1 MNVSIDWN
9 KLDRIPGDNDKCF
22 EEFCYHVAKHLF
34 GHYGTMSY
42 FYNTPGSEFYVELNK
57 PVEYAGV
64 EYKPG
69 DVIGWQCKYWRGA
82 HNDDNSPLGSSH
94 IDELVTG
101 LKTSLKRQPNI
112 KLWVICTPGAFVE
125 GQWEK
130 LVTKLTTEKSDC
142 FFESWHKTT
151 FHGFYLEDVSLYNGL
166 FQYYFGQHIGK
177 RQLDELTKDAL
188 ETLKN
193 KFDLEL
199 HTSTTFE
206 DSLLTIV
213 DNEKARKLLKEKIEL
228 VVERSDKDR
237 KEEALRDDGWLYPLL
252 TETYKNAYVEDLN
265 DRYVLCDRL
274 KEYLLED
281 SILTKAEEIKQ
292 LIEDYGGKR
301 HARVDLLNSELKSLY
316 ENNKEKGSL
325 DYVVSEMVQRI
336 CNIEDFITKGRNK
349 ENVSILDILTRM
361 SVKDFSVFAEAG
373 HGKTHFACSVAT
385 CMLNREKPAI
395 LVTGYKFRDCNGCE
409 SKLKELLQMPNGGTI
424 GDVLDVLDYLGELY
438 QCRVPII
445 IDGLNE
451 AAPNERRWKEE
462 LPPLRRKIRER
473 KNLVLITTCRE
484 KEDYINVIYG
494 CDSYE
499 KTEHPILLTGIE
511 NKNLLQAVT
520 RYFNKY
526 KIQPNTLSAHSL
538 FTNPLLLKIFCET
551 NKNRGNFDVND
562 HTLAT
567 CMKDYSDNL
576 ITTIATTAGKHDRIL
591 HHKIETGLNKISW
604 MIWERGERSVDFYTD
619 FAEVFESQT
628 EAFLNEG
635 MCFMIDNVGGE
646 ERIQF
651 SYDLVAGYH
660 IAKAIVVKNKTA
672 EEFVEF
678 IDKQYTHLFGEERH
692 TLAEDVIKSLF
703 YLVPLRYG
711 KEWFEL
717 MERGEIA
724 VAAMDHLDII
734 AFKES
739 GRVAFTRLLTCEFD
753 NDSAKER
760 MCERLYDRIQ
770 RQSSL
775 LYFRMFLPFFSNLS
789 IKELDKYWNSRFAGY
804 GILSHVASLFHDR
817 YWAERYPMDDK
828 ITLAILLCGIVDIEF
843 RWKYLEQLFS
853 LVVSS
858 VDTGLA
864 ICKEALTIRDPYILE
879 AVVSVITGIGLKARD
894 EEQLERC
901 IELLERYLE
910 NHTSNPVYLLDDL
923 ETLYSYGEQQ
933 LGMTVDRSILNKNK
947 DERWDLADTTDYRLY
962 ALYDYDYEKF
972 YIRPLIEHRWNR
984 TPVLK
989 SDEVHGMLLKR
1000 VLDYGYDENYY
1011 TEIQKK
1017 ENEEVKYRQSLRLG
1031 YGEKLGRSAVM
1042 ELYGWLMV
1050 NGRLNAEYKNT
1061 FRSDVIQ
1068 IDPSFPKVRE
1078 KRTFVN
1084 QLLLVRD
1091 LNQLPVWIS
1100 SSDINVMERLF
1111 MTKLPRKNG
1120 DWVLLRGY
1128 FEQRM
1133 DEKHSNIYLSG
1144 FSQLIPSA
1152 MAENSASGMRVRDE
1166 LEYYHAFLGE
1176 MGWRH
1181 LEEVE
1186 EYDDDGWPL
1195 PELLCCYSFS
1205 GWSKERTQNKSVFLL
1220 NEEIAKRVG
1229 LVFDS
1234 DTMEYTFDGET
1245 VSAHYIND
1253 TDQFFFIRKDVIDR
1267 ILKAYD
1273 AKIRHHLYER
1283 RMVNEKLPDK
1293 VPAVK
1298 DRFIQ
1303 NEKDIY
1309 YKLKLY

>member
-130 LVTKLTTEKSDC
+130 LVTKLTAEKSDC

-281 SILTKAEEIKQ
+281 SILTKADEIKQ

-336 CNIEDFITKGRNK
+336 CNIEDFITKGLNK

-385 CMLNREKPAI
+385 SMLNREKPAI

-409 SKLKELLQMPNGGTI
+409 SKLTELLQMPNGGTI

-484 KEDYINVIYG
+484 KEDYINAIYG

-703 YLVPLRYG
+703 YLVPMHYG
-711 KEWFEL
+711 QEWFEL
-717 MERGEIA
+717 MSRNEISI
-724 VAAMDHLDII
+724 AAMDHLDII
-734 AFKES
+734 AFEES
-739 GRVAFTRLLTCEFD
+739 GRTAFADMLANGLEGQAGKEKMCDRLF
-753 NDSAKER
+753 
-760 MCERLYDRIQ
+760 DRIVHKNNI
-770 RQSSL
+770 
-775 LYFRMFLPFFSNLS
+775 LYLRLFMPFFNAMDV
-789 IKELDKYWNSRFAGY
+789 KDMDVFWNSKFAGY
-804 GILSHVASLFHDR
+804 GILSSVVSIFHDK
-817 YWAERYPMDDK
+817 YWANRYSLEDK
-828 ITLAILLCGIVDIEF
+828 TTLALLLCGIVDKEF
-843 RWKYLEQLFS
+843 RFKFIEELFS
-853 LVVSS
+853 FVVS
-858 VDTGLA
+858 DKDRGLD
-864 ICKEALTIRDPYILE
+864 ICGDALLNRDPFVIE
-879 AVVSVITGIGLKARD
+879 AVVSVITGIGLRAKD
-894 EEQLERC
+894 KDLLGRC
-901 IELLERYLE
+901 VSLLEGYLDK
-910 NHTSNPVYLLDDL
+910 HTSNPIYLLDDL
-923 ETLYSYGEQQ
+923 ETMYSYGSQC
-933 LGMTVDRSILNKNK
+933 LGMKFSRGVLYKN
-947 DERWDLADTTDYRLY
+947 ENEQWPVVPTEEYRLY
-962 ALYDYDYEKF
+962 ALYDYDYEK
-972 YIRPLIEHRWNR
+972 YNIRPLIEDGWRR
-984 TPVLK
+984 KAVLR
-989 SDEVHGMLLKR
+989 SDKVHGMLLKR
-1000 VLDYGYDENYY
+1000 VLDYGYDEDTYAV
-1011 TEIQKK
+1011 IQKK
-1017 ENEEVKYRQSLRLG
+1017 EDKEVNYRQELRLS
-1031 YGEKLGRSAVM
+1031 YGEKLGRSAIK
-1042 ELYGWLMV
+1042 ELYGWLLV
-1050 NGRLNAEYKNT
+1050 NGKLRGEYKGT
-1061 FRSDVIQ
+1061 YRADVIDV
-1068 IDPSFPKVRE
+1068 DPSFPRIPS
-1078 KRTFVN
+1078 KRTFVS
-1084 QLLLVRD
+1084 QSLLVKD
-1091 LNQLPVWIS
+1091 ITHLSEWTKE
-1100 SSDINVMERLF
+1100 SDIDLMEKLF
-1111 MTKLPRKNG
+1111 ITKLPRKQG
-1120 DWVLLRGY
+1120 EWVLMRGY
-1128 FEQRM
+1128 FEQRI

-1144 FSQLIPSA
+1144 FSELIPA
-1152 MAENSASGMRVRDE
+1152 KKKKNAAERHELRDE
-1166 LEYYHAFLGE
+1166 IDLYHAFFGE
-1176 MGWRH
+1176 IGWRH
-1181 LEEVE
+1181 LEMKE
-1186 EYDDDGWPL
+1186 EYEDDWPL
-1195 PELLCCYSFS
+1195 PDLLVHYTFS
-1205 GWSKERTQNKSVFLL
+1205 SWSRERFRYPMIFLL
-1220 NEEIAKRVG
+1220 NEVIVKKVG
-1229 LVFDS
+1229 LDFDI
-1234 DTMEYTFDGET
+1234 DTMEYQLSGEP
-1245 VSAHYIND
+1245 VSVHYIND
-1253 TDQFFFIRKDVIDR
+1253 SDQFFYLRRDIVDA

-1273 AKIRHHLYER
+1273 ARIRYHLYER

-1293 VPAVK
+1293 VPSVK

>member
-125 GQWEK
+125 DQWEK
-130 LVTKLTTEKSDC
+130 LVTKLTAEKSDC

-213 DNEKARKLLKEKIEL
+213 DNEKARKLLKGKIEL

-281 SILTKAEEIKQ
+281 SILTKADEIKQ

-395 LVTGYKFRDCNGCE
+395 LVTGYKFRDCNGIE
-409 SKLKELLQMPNGGTI
+409 SKLTELLQMPNGGTI

-484 KEDYINVIYG
+484 KEDYINAIYG

-511 NKNLLQAVT
+511 NKNLLQTVT

-591 HHKIETGLNKISW
+591 HHKIEIGLNKISW
-604 MIWERGERSVDFYTD
+604 MIWERGGRSIDFYTD

-678 IDKQYTHLFGEERH
+678 IDKQYTHLFDEERH

-703 YLVPLRYG
+703 YLVPMYYG
-711 KEWFEL
+711 QEWFEL
-717 MERGEIA
+717 MSRNEISI
-724 VAAMDHLDII
+724 AAMDHLDII
-734 AFKES
+734 AFEES
-739 GRVAFTRLLTCEFD
+739 GRTAFADMLANGLEGQAGKEKMCDRLF
-753 NDSAKER
+753 
-760 MCERLYDRIQ
+760 DRIVHKNNI
-770 RQSSL
+770 
-775 LYFRMFLPFFSNLS
+775 LYLRLFMPFFNAMDVKD
-789 IKELDKYWNSRFAGY
+789 IDVFWNSKFAGY
-804 GILSHVASLFHDR
+804 GILSSVVSIFHDK
-817 YWAERYPMDDK
+817 YWANRYSQEDK
-828 ITLAILLCGIVDIEF
+828 TTLALLLCGIVDKEF
-843 RWKYLEQLFS
+843 RFKFIEELFS
-853 LVVSS
+853 LVVS
-858 VDTGLA
+858 DKDRGLD
-864 ICKEALTIRDPYILE
+864 ICGDALLNRDPFVIE
-879 AVVSVITGIGLKARD
+879 AVVSVITGIGLRAKD
-894 EEQLERC
+894 KDLLGRC
-901 IELLERYLE
+901 VSLLEGYLDK
-910 NHTSNPVYLLDDL
+910 HTSNPIYLLDDL
-923 ETLYSYGEQQ
+923 ETMYSYGSQC
-933 LGMTVDRSILNKNK
+933 LGMKFSRGVLYKNKN
-947 DERWDLADTTDYRLY
+947 EQWPVVPTEEYRLY
-962 ALYDYDYEKF
+962 ALYDYDYEK
-972 YIRPLIEHRWNR
+972 YNIRPLIEDGWRR
-984 TPVLK
+984 KAVLR
-989 SDEVHGMLLKR
+989 SDKVHGMLLKR
-1000 VLDYGYDENYY
+1000 VLDYGYDEDTYAV
-1011 TEIQKK
+1011 IPKK
-1017 ENEEVKYRQSLRLG
+1017 EDKEVNYRQELRLG
-1031 YGEKLGRSAVM
+1031 YGEKLGRSAIK
-1042 ELYGWLMV
+1042 ELYGWLLV
-1050 NGRLNAEYKNT
+1050 NGKLRGEYKGT
-1061 FRSDVIQ
+1061 YRADVID
-1068 IDPSFPKVRE
+1068 IDPSFPRIPS
-1078 KRTFVN
+1078 KRTFVS
-1084 QLLLVRD
+1084 QSLLVKD
-1091 LNQLPVWIS
+1091 ITHLSEWTKE
-1100 SSDINVMERLF
+1100 SDIDLMEKLF
-1111 MTKLPRKNG
+1111 ITKLPRKQG
-1120 DWVLLRGY
+1120 EWVLMRGY
-1128 FEQRM
+1128 FEQRI
-1133 DEKHSNIYLSG
+1133 DEKYSNIYLSG
-1144 FSQLIPSA
+1144 YSELIPA
-1152 MAENSASGMRVRDE
+1152 KKKKNAAERHELRDE
-1166 LEYYHAFLGE
+1166 IDLYHAFFGE
-1176 MGWRH
+1176 IGWRH
-1181 LEEVE
+1181 LEMKE
-1186 EYDDDGWPL
+1186 EYEDDWPL
-1195 PELLCCYSFS
+1195 PDLLVHYTFS
-1205 GWSKERTQNKSVFLL
+1205 SWSRERFRYPMIFLL
-1220 NEEIAKRVG
+1220 NEVIVKKVG
-1229 LVFDS
+1229 LDFDI
-1234 DTMEYTFDGET
+1234 DTMEYQLSGEP
-1245 VSAHYIND
+1245 VSVHYIND
-1253 TDQFFFIRKDVIDR
+1253 SDQFFYLRRDIVDA

-1273 AKIRHHLYER
+1273 AQIRYHLYER